1 MEIKVDQ
8 ITNLFKVLG
17 WAKLVQ
23 FTILI
28 LIISTTY
35 ALWENRLI
43 VYNSIRVGARVEIS
57 DSLIINLSARSR
69 NLVDTASSKSRFLI
83 AGIQIVNVDFKKNL
97 RSTAYISIND
107 QTLRSAFNQF
117 EKSYFGSVPLFSEKE
132 SSNQKLINLINGEFF
147 CEEFSGTYDSTVL
160 LNVST
165 VPTLCAISIPPY
177 YGRFSGYMN
186 IYLLKV
192 PTVDEVILV
201 RQIARDLSL
210 KIYEID
216 VDKSA
221 R

>member
-23 FTILI
+23 FTVLI
-28 LIISTTY
+28 LIIGTTY
-35 ALWENRLI
+35 ALWENRSV
-43 VYNSIRVGARVEIS
+43 VYNSIRVGARVETS
-57 DSLIINLSARSR
+57 ESLIINLSDRSR
-69 NLVDTASSKSRFLI
+69 ILVDTASSRARYLI
-83 AGIQIVNVDFKKNL
+83 AGIQVVNVDFKKNS

-107 QTLRSAFNQF
+107 QSLKNAFNRF
-117 EKSYFGSVPLFSEKE
+117 EENYFGPVPLFSEKE
-132 SSNQKLINLINGEFF
+132 SNNQKLINLINGEFV
-147 CEEFSGTYDSTVL
+147 CEDFVGTYASTSL
-160 LNVST
+160 LGVST
-165 VPTLCAISIPPY
+165 VPTLCSISIPPY

-216 VDKSA
+216 VDKSI